1 LEDDYNATLP
11 IASLGLDYSISGGH
25 SIATTIQHQELAYQS
40 MSETNVYIQYS
51 FAL

>member
-11 IASLGLDYSISGGH
+11 IASLGLEYSISGGH
-25 SIATTIQHQELAYQS
+25 SIATTVQHQALSYQS
-40 MSETNVYIQYS
+40 MSETNIYVQYA